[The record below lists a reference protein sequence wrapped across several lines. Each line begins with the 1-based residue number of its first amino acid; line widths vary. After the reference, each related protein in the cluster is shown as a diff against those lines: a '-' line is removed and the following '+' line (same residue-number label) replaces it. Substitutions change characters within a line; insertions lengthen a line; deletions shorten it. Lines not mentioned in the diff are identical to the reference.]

1 MNGPR
6 PQKKGNMRRL
16 QVAREGAL
24 PSIGISAIY
33 EPQHTEISLKSWET
47 KALRVE
53 IGTTTYTAGMTVY
66 PVLY

>member
-6 PQKKGNMRRL
+6 GNMRRL

-47 KALRVE
+47 KALRVK
-53 IGTTTYTAGMTVY
+53 IGTTTYTADMMVY
-66 PVLY
+66 PVVY